1 MVELPERDYSA
12 FIFDCDG
19 TLVDSMPLHQKAW
32 ILALQAHGAGF
43 EFTWELFMRRAGMT
57 LERTVEELNVE
68 FGVKLDPR
76 RVAEY
81 QRAEYE
87 RLIDRIQPIEEVVR
101 FARSR
106 AGAPMA
112 VASGGDRPTVE
123 RSLAAIGVTELFPVV
138 VVAADVVRGKP
149 DPDLFLL
156 AAERLRVRPEDCLVF
171 EDSPSCVDA
180 ARRAGMGAVLVSS
193 TPPAAKNRS

>member
-1 MVELPERDYSA
+1 MVTLPDRDYRA

-19 TLVDSMPLHQKAW
+19 TLVDTMPLHQKAW
-32 ILALQAHGAGF
+32 ISALEAHGAPF

-57 LERTVEELNVE
+57 LERTVEELNIE
-68 FGVKLDPR
+68 FGSNLDPVL
-76 RVAEY
+76 VARH

-87 RLIDRIQPIEEVVR
+87 RLLDRIEPIEEVVS
-101 FARSR
+101 FARAR

-112 VASGGDRPTVE
+112 VASGGDRETVE
-123 RSLAAIGVTELFPVV
+123 RSLAAIGVRELFPVV

-149 DPDLFLL
+149 EPDLFLL
-156 AAERLRVRPEDCLVF
+156 AAERLGVRPEECLVF
-171 EDSPSCVDA
+171 EDSPSCVEG

-193 TPPAAKNRS
+193 VPPLSRAG

>member
-1 MVELPERDYSA
+1 MVEIPDRDYSA

-19 TLVDSMPLHQKAW
+19 TLVDSMPLHQQAW
-32 ILALQAHGAGF
+32 ISALVAHGAGF

-68 FGVKLDPR
+68 FGLKLDPSL
-76 RVAEY
+76 VARH

-87 RLIDRIQPIEEVVR
+87 RLIDRIQPIEEVVS

-123 RSLAAIGVTELFPVV
+123 RSLAAIGVSELFPVV

-193 TPPAAKNRS
+193 KPPAARAR